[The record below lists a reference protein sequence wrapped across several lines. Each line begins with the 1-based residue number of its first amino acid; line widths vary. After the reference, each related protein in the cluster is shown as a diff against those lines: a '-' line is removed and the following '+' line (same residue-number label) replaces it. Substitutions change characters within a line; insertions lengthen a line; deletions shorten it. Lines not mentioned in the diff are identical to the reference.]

1 MKRAAVRKG
10 NYIPPSSS
18 SSLPFLIDSAK
29 IIIKVIEGVLVK

>member
-18 SSLPFLIDSAK
+18 SFPFLIDSAK